1 MKILTNKKW
10 EQYQQMICDLQMDM
24 GELIENNKIYYEQV
38 EYLRRTLADAN
49 NDIEKLGCDIDTY
62 LKEIKR
68 LKCLLTKN
76 KIDYKK
82 KGEKNARK

>member
-1 MKILTNKKW
+1 MKILSKKKW
-10 EQYQQMICDLQMDM
+10 EKYQQMVCDLQMDL
-24 GELIENNKIYYEQV
+24 GDALEDNKSYYRQV
-38 EYLRRTLADAN
+38 EYLRQTLTDVN
-49 NDIEKLGCDIDTY
+49 NQNEKLACDIDEN

-82 KGEKNARK
+82 KGDKNGRK